1 MMMKIKILL
10 FASLLGLLSA
20 CSQGADSA
28 PTPFPPDYI
37 PTIVAM
43 TGQAIAATNSA
54 LTQSAPITDTPPP
67 TETPIPSTALPTV
80 TPTIAPGFTE
90 FAQIRFISPGPMS
103 SVISPLKLQVLLV
116 SGRSEIIK
124 VDLIGEAGQLLQRG
138 IERVNRNLSGNYRSF
153 EMAFEIRAVSE
164 RGYIRISSKD
174 DHGRIENL
182 NTMPVLLYSIGDA
195 QINPVGNMIYERV
208 SLDGLE
214 DGDDVFGGVVNLKGR
229 LWPFNDTPVFAEM
242 LLDNGTPIS
251 ARILNFTGI
260 DTQPFETTLPY
271 KVTEPT
277 RVRLRFRQ
285 DSPSLGT
292 SDPELQKLIYVY
304 SMELVLHP

>member
-1 MMMKIKILL
+1 MKIKILL
-10 FASLLGLLSA
+10 FASFIGLLSA
-20 CSQGADSA
+20 CSQAADA
-28 PTPFPPDYI
+28 QPTLFPPDYI

-54 LTQSAPITDTPPP
+54 LTQSAPITDTPQP
-67 TETPIPSTALPTV
+67 TETPVPSTALPTA
-80 TPTIAPGFTE
+80 TPTFAPGFTE

-103 SVISPLKLQVLLV
+103 SVTSPLKLQVMLV
-116 SGRSEIIK
+116 SGRSEIVK
-124 VDLIGEAGQLLQRG
+124 VDLLGENGALLQRG
-138 IERVNRNLSGNYRSF
+138 IERVSRNLSGNYRSF

-182 NTMPVLLYSIGDA
+182 NTMPVLLYSIGDP
-195 QINPVGNMIYERV
+195 QINPVGNMIYERI

-214 DGDDVFGGVVNLKGR
+214 DGDEVSGGVVNLKGMI
-229 LWPFNDTPVFAEM
+229 WPVTDQPVFVEM
-242 LLDNGTPIS
+242 LQENGAPIS
-251 ARILNFTGI
+251 ARVLDFTST

-277 RVRLRFRQ
+277 RVRLTFRQ
-285 DSPSLGT
+285 DSPDLSE
-292 SDPELQKLIYVY
+292 SDPELKKLIYVY
-304 SMELVLHP
+304 TMELVLNP